1 MRHKASR
8 NRLTQKPDHA
18 RMLQR
23 NLVTSL
29 LLYEE
34 IRTTRKRAAV
44 IRPMVDRLI
53 TTVKTKEARE
63 AIRSINTVVTDRNAS
78 RKLIEVF
85 KERYEKRSSGF
96 TRTKAVGSRVGD
108 GAELVDMS
116 LVDAVVLSS
125 PSSVS
130 EKKTQ
135 KIQKTQTTQKKTTA
149 TSSSGSSGSSESSQ
163 S

>member
-8 NRLTQKPDHA
+8 NRLIQKPDHA

-34 IRTTRKRAAV
+34 IRTTRKRASV
-44 IRPMVDRLI
+44 IRPMVDNLI
-53 TTVKTKEARE
+53 TTAKNKEVRE
-63 AIRSINTVVTDRNAS
+63 AIRSINTVVTDKNAS
-78 RKLIEVF
+78 RKLIEVL
-85 KERYEKRSSGF
+85 KARYSARSSGF

-116 LVDAVVLSS
+116 LVDAVVASAA
-125 PSSVS
+125 PAV
-130 EKKTQ
+130 EKKAP
-135 KIQKTQTTQKKTTA
+135 KKA
-149 TSSSGSSGSSESSQ
+149 APKKAPAASESSESSK
-163 S
+163 

>member
-8 NRLTQKPDHA
+8 NRLIQKPDHA

-53 TTVKTKEARE
+53 TTAKTKDTRE
-63 AIRSINTVVTDRNAS
+63 AIRAINTVVTDKNAS
-78 RKLIEVF
+78 RKLIEVL
-85 KERYEKRSSGF
+85 KERYSKRPSGY

-116 LVDAVVLSS
+116 LVDAVVASAA
-125 PSSVS
+125 PAV
-130 EKKTQ
+130 EKKAP
-135 KIQKTQTTQKKTTA
+135 KKA
-149 TSSSGSSGSSESSQ
+149 APKKAPTSESSESSK
-163 S
+163 

>member
-8 NRLTQKPDHA
+8 NRLIQKPDHA

-53 TTVKTKEARE
+53 TTAKTKDARE
-63 AIRSINTVVTDRNAS
+63 AIRAINTVVTDKNAS

-85 KERYEKRSSGF
+85 KERYSKRSSGF

-116 LVDAVVLSS
+116 LVDAVVASAA
-125 PSSVS
+125 PAV
-130 EKKTQ
+130 EKKAP
-135 KIQKTQTTQKKTTA
+135 KKA
-149 TSSSGSSGSSESSQ
+149 APKKAPTSESSESSK
-163 S
+163 